1 MIRTRALRPAGGLP
15 LYLWFFMRV
24 SGIMMLGLVL
34 GHLYIMHI
42 INSTDAIDFAF
53 VAQRFTTPFWR
64 AYDLFIL
71 FFALSHG
78 LIGLRGVLDDYV
90 RSRPRRAFAEGVLW
104 TAGAIFFLLGA
115 LVLMTFQPA
124 MFRGP

>member
-1 MIRTRALRPAGGLP
+1 MIRVPAARPAGGLP
-15 LYLWFFMRV
+15 LYLWVFMRV
-24 SGIMMLGLVL
+24 SAVMMLGLVL

-42 INSTDAIDFAF
+42 LNSTDTIDFAF

-78 LIGLRGVLDDYV
+78 LVGLRGILDDYV
-90 RSRPRRAFAEGVLW
+90 HSRRWRAVAEGVLW
-104 TAGAIFFLLGA
+104 GTGAAFFLLGA
-115 LVLMTFQPA
+115 LILMTFQPG